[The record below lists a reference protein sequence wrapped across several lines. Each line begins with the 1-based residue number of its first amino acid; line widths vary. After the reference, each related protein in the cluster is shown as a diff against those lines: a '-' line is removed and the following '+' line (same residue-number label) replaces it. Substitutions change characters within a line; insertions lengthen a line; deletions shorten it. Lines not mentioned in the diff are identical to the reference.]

1 MTDTFRIF
9 LASPGDV
16 SFLREQTE
24 KTVAEV
30 NGTFKRH
37 SCRFET
43 FLWEYDVPPQRSQV
57 VQQAI
62 DAAAGETFDIFLGL
76 LWHRFGTPVLEAG
89 SGFEH
94 EYTRAITTFQKSNP
108 DLQVWMC
115 RYGAPFPQDVN
126 TRQLDALREFLSKHE
141 NEWVQLSATKGSIK
155 SVAAFANALRKA
167 LLGFV
172 IDKKGVNAAETK
184 TAQSQLDE
192 DHAALLRDASSA
204 VLNVTFPE

>member
-62 DAAAGETFDIFLGL
+62 DAAAGTVTIDHGPIPEANWPAMTMGFRASADIAKQVRVGDKVDFDLKVKDG
-76 LWHRFGTPVLEAG
+76 AG
-89 SGFEH
+89 E
-94 EYTRAITTFQKSNP
+94 IT
-108 DLQVWMC
+108 
-115 RYGAPFPQDVN
+115 
-126 TRQLDALREFLSKHE
+126 ALRPHWRRTSS
-141 NEWVQLSATKGSIK
+141 QPRSAAWM
-155 SVAAFANALRKA
+155 AASRSTLK
-167 LLGFV
+167 LPL
-172 IDKKGVNAAETK
+172 
-184 TAQSQLDE
+184 
-192 DHAALLRDASSA
+192 
-204 VLNVTFPE
+204 